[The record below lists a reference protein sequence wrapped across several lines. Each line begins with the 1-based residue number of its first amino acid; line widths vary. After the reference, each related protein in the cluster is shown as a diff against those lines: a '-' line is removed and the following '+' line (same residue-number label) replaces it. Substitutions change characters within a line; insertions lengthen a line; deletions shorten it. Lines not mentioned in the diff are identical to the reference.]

1 MHLAARDAIPD
12 SDVSGLV
19 HTDAAHPT
27 EIRVWSVGGLL
38 EHGGRS
44 SRVAQFVPPDPGEGV
59 LPARAHP
66 DGMVYHQGF
75 VGSEVAVGKAIHQA
89 VTERV
94 ELLAG
99 AGLRDAR
106 APSTRFR
113 ERSHGEVGRSRKSR
127 VSRPFEVHLKIPEV
141 GGIRPQV

>member
-12 SDVSGLV
+12 GDVSGLV
-19 HTDAAHPT
+19 HADAAHPAET
-27 EIRVWSVGGLL
+27 RVWSVGALL

-59 LPARAHP
+59 LPARAHA

-89 VTERV
+89 APERV
-94 ELLAG
+94 DFLACARLLQA
-99 AGLRDAR
+99 
-106 APSTRFR
+106 
-113 ERSHGEVGRSRKSR
+113 
-127 VSRPFEVHLKIPEV
+127 
-141 GGIRPQV
+141 